1 MLIIWTL
8 DLIFLDVAQPLL
20 AGIPIWTVSL
30 LEFVLAVSLLVM
42 IRRLNSK
49 FQFTLQK
56 ALVIALLVLATFWR
70 SALTCNVTIIW
81 MVVFPHLALVLIS
94 RMAGTIIFAVES
106 IKFGV
111 LVSSLAQPVC
121 SIKHGYEHSFLASM
135 FAVQVSA
142 FVIAFMSQEFMNFAL
157 FSLRKSLSKYQ
168 KLNEKLSQARDA
180 AITSNILKSRFLS
193 LISHELNTPM
203 SGVLG
208 FASLL
213 RRMELEDPAGEYVKN
228 VEECAERLQSQ
239 INDML
244 VYSKLEAGNLQEER
258 SPFLLPEVVEKV
270 VCALAASAHSKGL
283 DVLLDIEPNIPCFV
297 NGDSSFFHQVL
308 RNLLVN
314 AIKFTNHGEVR
325 VCIKCQM
332 QDEDD
337 VTYLVSVSDTG
348 VGIPTT
354 MKDVIFEA
362 FVQAD
367 NAMSRSHDG
376 SGLGLAIA
384 KKLTQ
389 KMKGTIWVDST
400 GDKGSVFCFTC
411 CFQKENEL
419 PSSVKASFL
428 DNYSA
433 RFWGSEGSRTLFSEE
448 KDPWRFIIVE
458 DLRASSDLLL
468 KMMRIFSREVSCS
481 FSYEGAMKFL
491 QDEEKSDSCRN
502 TILICSSSLLPGKL
516 SSSELWEKI
525 DIDLRSVSCKVGFVV
540 LRNFPRKE
548 ALESL
553 RASTLSD
560 SKAPSPPLS
569 PHSRHGSSLKKKGS
583 ERKTALKVSP
593 ALGADEVALR
603 SRDDSLINSP
613 TPPTRQTPKSSGY
626 ERGFL
631 VHLAS
636 IPTRIM
642 MRPVTLPK
650 LSVTFSDL
658 LHELEKGGGRTH
670 AKNHSSGSHALKFRV
685 LLVDDN
691 EINLKVAS
699 KMLERYGHIPVCVTS
714 GAQAIQL
721 LFGELKFDL
730 ILMDIFMPGM
740 SGLEATKAIRLQE
753 QCLGRSRIPIIAVT
767 ANATM
772 TDREQCLESDMDE
785 YLTKPFTPQKLEQV
799 IHRTVFRLSGA
810 LS

>member
-1 MLIIWTL
+1 
-8 DLIFLDVAQPLL
+8 
-20 AGIPIWTVSL
+20 
-30 LEFVLAVSLLVM
+30 
-42 IRRLNSK
+42 
-49 FQFTLQK
+49 
-56 ALVIALLVLATFWR
+56 
-70 SALTCNVTIIW
+70 
-81 MVVFPHLALVLIS
+81 
-94 RMAGTIIFAVES
+94 
-106 IKFGV
+106 
-111 LVSSLAQPVC
+111 
-121 SIKHGYEHSFLASM
+121 
-135 FAVQVSA
+135 
-142 FVIAFMSQEFMNFAL
+142 
-157 FSLRKSLSKYQ
+157 
-168 KLNEKLSQARDA
+168 
-180 AITSNILKSRFLS
+180 
-193 LISHELNTPM
+193 
-203 SGVLG
+203 
-208 FASLL
+208 
-213 RRMELEDPAGEYVKN
+213 
-228 VEECAERLQSQ
+228 
-239 INDML
+239 
-244 VYSKLEAGNLQEER
+244 
-258 SPFLLPEVVEKV
+258 
-270 VCALAASAHSKGL
+270 
-283 DVLLDIEPNIPCFV
+283 
-297 NGDSSFFHQVL
+297 
-308 RNLLVN
+308 
-314 AIKFTNHGEVR
+314 
-325 VCIKCQM
+325 M

-411 CFQKENEL
+411 CFQKEDEL